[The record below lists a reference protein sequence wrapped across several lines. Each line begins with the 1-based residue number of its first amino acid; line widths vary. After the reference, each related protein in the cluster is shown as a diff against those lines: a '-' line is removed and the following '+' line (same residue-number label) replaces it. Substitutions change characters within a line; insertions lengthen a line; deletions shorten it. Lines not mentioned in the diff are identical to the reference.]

1 MQIHPEE
8 IKFKASKINI
18 FFKFV
23 CGETFEIR
31 FNLFAKVFVPKS
43 SLGTPMWDSPKNQT
57 PTLRAFLFVEPP
69 CAYRMFAP
77 CCPGTAYQVYAWWV
91 VRSPVEHRLVGLVC
105 HATNYFTRIIS
116 FLICHLNDDD
126 SRVATTPLP
135 ASLSPL
141 ALHVGKL
148 CNIA

>member
-1 MQIHPEE
+1 MCVAKLSKFDLIYSQKFSYRNQVWALQCE
-8 IKFKASKINI
+8 IPQKTKPQPY
-18 FFKFV
+18 
-23 CGETFEIR
+23 
-31 FNLFAKVFVPKS
+31 VPS
-43 SLGTPMWDSPKNQT
+43 SS
-57 PTLRAFLFVEPP
+57 

-126 SRVATTPLP
+126 SRVATTPHP
-135 ASLSPL
+135 ASLSSLP
-141 ALHVGKL
+141 LHVGKL